1 MNLKDVNLNFLEN
14 ALLNFFFN
22 LLYSILFSVSN
33 YTADCD
39 NRINLSN
46 E

>member
-14 ALLNFFFN
+14 ALLNIFFN
-22 LLYSILFSVSN
+22 LLYSILFSTSN